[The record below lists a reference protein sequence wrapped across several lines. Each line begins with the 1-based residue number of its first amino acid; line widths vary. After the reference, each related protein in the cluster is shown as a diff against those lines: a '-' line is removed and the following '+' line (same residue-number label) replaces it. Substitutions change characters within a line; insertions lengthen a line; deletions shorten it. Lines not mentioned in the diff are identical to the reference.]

1 MLFLIRID
9 SIIFE
14 ISFSLHASSHALS
27 SLGVLHASFFAGLV
41 IYRMFFDFL
50 DNSFLLNFSLESLK
64 CTLERFAFLNDD
76 KCQKK
81 SPPYKMM
88 CEFIEF
94 PG

>member
-14 ISFSLHASSHALS
+14 ISFSLQTSSHTLS
-27 SLGVLHASFFAGLV
+27 SLSVLHASFFAGFV
-41 IYRMFFDFL
+41 IDRMFFDFL
-50 DNSFLLNFSLESLK
+50 DNSFLLNSSLESFK
-64 CTLERFAFLNDD
+64 CTLERFAFLDDD
-76 KCQKK
+76 KSQKK